1 MTKLILE
8 NVVDLG
14 MAENGSLPRDQVRR
28 VEVEALVDTGAVA
41 LILPQDIVDALGLT
55 TRERR
60 VAKLADGSTCE
71 VTRATG
77 VRVEILGRDMTTDAL
92 VVPAGNTPLIGQ
104 IQLEYLDLIV
114 DPRNQELRTNPRS
127 PDVWMFDML
136 GVPAVSGP
144 SAPAE
149 LEAGAR

>member
-8 NVVDLG
+8 NVVDVG
-14 MAENGSLPRDQVRR
+14 NAEAGTLPTEDIRR
-28 VEVEALVDTGAVA
+28 AEVDALVDTGSVM
-41 LILPQDIVDALGLT
+41 LVLPRNIVDALGLPI
-55 TRERR
+55 RERR
-60 VAKLADGSTCE
+60 VASLADGSTTE
-71 VTRATG
+71 VGRVTG

-92 VVPAGNTPLIGQ
+92 VVPTGATVLIGQ
-104 IQLEYLDLIV
+104 VQLEVLDLVV

-144 SAPAE
+144 SASAE